1 MAIDTSI
8 YGLAGR
14 VKSVAD
20 YDREAL
26 LADEAR
32 QQQKLT
38 AMQIMA
44 GQQKQQEYMRGV
56 QRADAL
62 RQLAGRWKAD
72 TTDEQRIVDLK
83 NSGFAAEADAAEKAF
98 LERQKAGADVSAK
111 KATTT
116 KQEIDNQI
124 TRMGTIINVI
134 SGAKDQAS
142 YSQGRALLAQNG
154 FDVSQV
160 PEQFDPAYVSAAGQ
174 QALTALQRMQEE
186 RQRLSDEERKR
197 SNMAGE
203 ALTKRGQD
211 VSAATARRGQD
222 VSAETARRGQDM
234 AKDGK
239 SAAKP
244 LPASA
249 LKMQQDALD
258 VIGIS
263 SSINA
268 DLGALDK
275 QIESGKLK
283 FGPVSNL
290 ANSAL
295 NAAGMSTEE
304 SRNFATFKS
313 SLEKLRNDSLRLNSG
328 VQTEGDAQRAWNEL
342 FQNINDTE
350 LVRQRLKEIQGIN
363 SRARDL
369 QKLKVDQVRL
379 NYGAEPLD
387 VSEFTNVAP
396 AVGGG
401 GPKRIKDNAEYDAL
415 PKGSEFIDPN
425 GQKRRKP

>member
-1 MAIDTSI
+1 MAIDASI
-8 YGLAGR
+8 YGLAGK

-32 QQQKLT
+32 QQQQMT

-186 RQRLSDEERKR
+186 RQRLANEEAKR
-197 SNMAGE
+197 SNIAGE

-222 VSAETARRGQDM
+222 LTDARAREM
-234 AKDGK
+234 AKD
-239 SAAKP
+239 ARDAK
-244 LPASA
+244 LAGA
-249 LKMQQDALD
+249 LNPVQKVQDANEAIQL
-258 VIGIS
+258 
-263 SSINA
+263 IN
-268 DLGALDK
+268 
-275 QIESGKLK
+275 Q
-283 FGPVSNL
+283 
-290 ANSAL
+290 
-295 NAAGMSTEE
+295 
-304 SRNFATFKS
+304 
-313 SLEKLRNDSLRLNSG
+313 
-328 VQTEGDAQRAWNEL
+328 
-342 FQNINDTE
+342 
-350 LVRQRLKEIQGIN
+350 
-363 SRARDL
+363 
-369 QKLKVDQVRL
+369 
-379 NYGAEPLD
+379 AEPLLKGSTGSYTGVAIDSLAQAFGFATPGAVNAQQLKAIEGALVAKMPKMSGPQSDKD
-387 VSEFTNVAP
+387 VALYRQMAAVIGDATIPYAQKAAALEQVRAIQERYAGVAP
-396 AVGGG
+396 GSSKTSPQKASGKVTESSPVDEALKLYGG
-401 GPKRIKDNAEYDAL
+401 K
-415 PKGSEFIDPN
+415 
-425 GQKRRKP
+425 

>member
-8 YGLAGR
+8 YGLAGK

-32 QQQKLT
+32 QQQQMT

-44 GQQKQQEYMRGV
+44 GQQKQQEYVRGV

-186 RQRLSDEERKR
+186 RQRLADEERKR
-197 SNMAGE
+197 SNLVNEKTAAGNL
-203 ALTKRGQD
+203 AVAQGNLGVARDRLKFDQTQPKGQII
-211 VSAATARRGQD
+211 
-222 VSAETARRGQDM
+222 ETA
-234 AKDGK
+234 DGFMVADPRAGTAAPVTAGGVPVK
-239 SAAKP
+239 SK
-244 LPASA
+244 
-249 LKMQQDALD
+249 
-258 VIGIS
+258 
-263 SSINA
+263 
-268 DLGALDK
+268 
-275 QIESGKLK
+275 
-283 FGPVSNL
+283 
-290 ANSAL
+290 
-295 NAAGMSTEE
+295 AAGAAQTQ
-304 SRNFATFKS
+304 K
-313 SLEKLRNDSLRLNSG
+313 
-328 VQTEGDAQRAWNEL
+328 VQEANEAIQL
-342 FQNINDTE
+342 IN
-350 LVRQRLKEIQGIN
+350 Q
-363 SRARDL
+363 
-369 QKLKVDQVRL
+369 
-379 NYGAEPLD
+379 AEPLLKGATGGYIGSAVDTIAQAFSIATPGAIKAQQLKAIEGALVAKMPKMSGPQSDKD
-387 VSEFTNVAP
+387 VALYRQMAAAIGDPTVPYEQKVAALEQVRTIQERYAGVTQGSSKP
-396 AVGGG
+396 SPQKGGG
-401 GPKRIKDNAEYDAL
+401 KVIDFSEL
-415 PKGSEFIDPN
+415 P
-425 GQKRRKP
+425 